1 MRTRAKGREIA
12 CPWTLASVNSFF
24 FLKMPS
30 ERYSIDLPYHAQDS
44 IASQPQ
50 AKLCTSCHATLV
62 DLATIA
68 FQDSQVICALCR
80 EPPTDTRHPRVAQDS
95 SYPPRQ
101 RSHEAL
107 SLPNTRRSQDPIA
120 AFDTTHTEPYLGYTK
135 KPPPFVIQ
143 STAAV
148 SIPPQR
154 HHYVSPLSYDPGDH
168 ACNNSNRTQQQHR
181 PTIGDVGISPDPLA
195 DLTRL
200 RIRTRPHQ
208 CLYAGALFQGTQKSG
223 RNSYDVSV
231 TIVVR
236 SLISLFFHQQP
247 VF

>member
-1 MRTRAKGREIA
+1 
-12 CPWTLASVNSFF
+12 
-24 FLKMPS
+24 MPS
-30 ERYSIDLPYHAQDS
+30 ERSSIDH

-62 DLATIA
+62 DLASLA

-80 EPPTDTRHPRVAQDS
+80 DRPMPPTDTRHPRVAQDS

-107 SLPNTRRSQDPIA
+107 NTRRLQDPTA
-120 AFDTTHTEPYLGYTK
+120 ATHTEPYLGYTK
-135 KPPPFVIQ
+135 KPTPIVIQ
-143 STAAV
+143 SSTAA
-148 SIPPQR
+148 SIVPQR
-154 HHYVSPLSYDPGDH
+154 HQQSHYVSPPSYDPGDH
-168 ACNNSNRTQQQHR
+168 ARNNSNRTQQQHR
-181 PTIGDVGISPDPLA
+181 STIGDGISPDPLA

-208 CLYAGALFQGTQKSG
+208 CLYPGALFQGTQKSG

-231 TIVVR
+231 TIVVC
-236 SLISLFFHQQP
+236 SVMPLFF
-247 VF
+247 